1 MSPEVDNGGLNTIQ
15 VHRKHHNCNI
25 SFGTLTVGTK
35 RSRTNHT
42 NLKKDD
48 APEVYKGGLNSIQ
61 VKCERH
67 PFLKTTL

>member
-1 MSPEVDNGGLNTIQ
+1 VPRLLNGGLNAIQ
-15 VHRKHHNCNI
+15 VHCKHHNCNI

-35 RSRTNHT
+35 HLRKNHT

-61 VKCERH
+61 VKCEQH